1 MRPDLH
7 ASRFKD
13 IDMNQLASPS
23 QLRMSFLRWALFVV
37 PAIMF
42 VGFLSGAV
50 SGSGEENGWFA
61 ELIKPDAQ
69 PPGWVFGVVWTA
81 LYFMIAVAFSMVLH
95 ARGARSRGLAIGL
108 FLAQFL
114 LNLSW
119 SPIFFGRHQV
129 TTAFYLILVILVL
142 AIATTMVFG
151 RIRKAAA
158 WLMVPYLVWISFAS
172 ILNFQIDRLNPDAE
186 DLYVPAASSQIG
198 NNGVN

>member
-1 MRPDLH
+1 
-7 ASRFKD
+7 
-13 IDMNQLASPS
+13 MNQLASPS

-50 SGSGEENGWFA
+50 SGSGEENAWFA

-69 PPGWVFGVVWTA
+69 PPGWVFGVAWTV
-81 LYFMIAVAFSMVLH
+81 LYFMIAIAFSMVLH

-108 FLAQFL
+108 FLAQFV
-114 LNLSW
+114 LNLIW

-129 TTAFYLILVILVL
+129 TTAFYLILLILVL

-158 WLMVPYLVWISFAS
+158 WLMVPYLAWLSFAS
-172 ILNFQIDRLNPDAE
+172 ILNFQIDKLNPDAE
-186 DLYVPAASSQIG
+186 DLYVPAASSQVGSIG
-198 NNGVN
+198 AN

>member
-1 MRPDLH
+1 MNIQFVAD
-7 ASRFKD
+7 SRELK
-13 IDMNQLASPS
+13 MNQLASPS

-42 VGFLSGAV
+42 LGFLSGAV
-50 SGSGEENGWFA
+50 SGSGEENSWFA

-69 PPGWVFGVVWTA
+69 PPGWVFGFVWTA
-81 LYFMIAVAFSMVLH
+81 LYFMIGIAFSMVLH

-108 FLAQFL
+108 FLGQFL

-129 TTAFYLILVILVL
+129 TTAFYLLLLILVL
-142 AIATTMVFG
+142 AIATTVVFG

-158 WLMVPYLVWISFAS
+158 WLMVPYLVWLSFAS
-172 ILNFQIDRLNPDAE
+172 ILAFQIDRLNPDAE
-186 DLYVPAASSQIG
+186 GLYVPAASSQIG
-198 NNGVN
+198 N